1 MGKNL
6 EKALGTKPL
15 VSKERIPIETEDNG
29 LRDFVDLSSKQIIY
43 LFSAEV
49 LTSIPGITLGWLAY
63 RGIIEGINYLK

>member
-1 MGKNL
+1 MATKL
-6 EKALGTKPL
+6 ENGLGTEPL
-15 VSKERIPIETEDNG
+15 VSKEDISTEAESNG
-29 LRDFVDLSSKQIIY
+29 LRDFADLSSKQIIY